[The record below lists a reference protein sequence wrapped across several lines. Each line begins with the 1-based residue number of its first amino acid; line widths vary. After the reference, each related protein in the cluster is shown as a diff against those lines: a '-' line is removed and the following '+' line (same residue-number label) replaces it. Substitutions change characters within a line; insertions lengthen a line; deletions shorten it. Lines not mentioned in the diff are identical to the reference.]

1 MLTDMVIF
9 LKYEFTDETLA
20 YRGHILHRIR
30 ALYDF
35 GVVRAG
41 EVGGWIEKE
50 KNLSHD
56 DNCWVADNAK
66 VYDEANVLYDAV
78 VYEHA
83 CVYGSAKIFGYAKI
97 YGNARVRGS
106 ALIYDYAMVYDNA
119 IVCDVAWVYDRARIY
134 DNAEVR
140 GSVNIGGNT
149 EIRSSAEVRGSAHVS
164 GNAKIE
170 NTSDIFAVGPI
181 GSRDDFTTFYRT
193 KTDAIGV
200 TCGCFRGLLED
211 FAMSVEKKHGD
222 DGHGV
227 DYRLAIELAKNRF
240 MRKNEIAD
248 A

>member
-1 MLTDMVIF
+1 M
-9 LKYEFTDETLA
+9 KYEFTGEKIV
-20 YRGHILHRIR
+20 YKGHTLHRIR
-30 ALYDF
+30 AVCDF
-35 GVVRAG
+35 GNVKAG
-41 EVGGWIEKE
+41 EIGGWIEKE

-56 DNCWVADNAK
+56 YWCWAADDAK
-66 VYDEANVLYDAV
+66 IYGEAKVLYDAV

-83 CVYGSAKIFGYAKI
+83 CVYGSAEISGYAKI
-97 YGNARVRGS
+97 YGNAQ
-106 ALIYDYAMVYDNA
+106 
-119 IVCDVAWVYDRARIY
+119 
-134 DNAEVR
+134 VR

-170 NTSDIFAVGPI
+170 NTSDIFVVGPI